1 VCCAPAPKLRDRR
14 CDPRRQAGTKLDV
27 LAGMRDVAASCL
39 AEYASRGP
47 RYTSYPPATEFG
59 PLGLGQ
65 VQDELTGIGDRSEPF
80 SLYLHVPFCRSLC
93 WYCGCNVIATRD
105 TDRGV
110 AYLEQLTTEMA
121 MLASYVRR
129 APVTEIAIGGGS
141 PNFLEPHSL
150 RAMIA
155 AIDHSFAVAPDARRS
170 IELDPRTT
178 TSSQI
183 EVLAAGR
190 FRSLSMGVQDF
201 SEAVQEAI
209 HRHQSKLQ
217 TQWLVD
223 RARAAGFDDINVD
236 IVYGLPLQTEA
247 SFRRTLD
254 AVVALDP
261 DRIALFGYA
270 HLPSKLP
277 HQRLVERAG
286 RVLDRYE
293 RATLLVLAID
303 ELTAAGYLHLGLDHF
318 AKPDSRLAR
327 AAAERRM
334 VRTFQGYAEHR
345 ADTVLGV
352 GMSAISSTPRMHWQ
366 NHAELGPWQR
376 DVTDRI
382 LPVERGKLLDA
393 DDQVR
398 RAIIGL
404 LMCNG
409 GVELGRVAADHGIDA
424 TSYFAREI
432 AEIAGLDA
440 LATYDAGDRAIRTTP
455 LGRLLVRNVCMVFD
469 RYQRVPGGLPGMAG
483 ATQPPQFSSTI

>member
-1 VCCAPAPKLRDRR
+1 
-14 CDPRRQAGTKLDV
+14 
-27 LAGMRDVAASCL
+27 MRDVAASCL

-47 RYTSYPPATEFG
+47 RYTSYPPATEFA
-59 PLGLGQ
+59 PLAAAP
-65 VQDELTGIGDRSEPF
+65 VEEELSGIGDRREPF

-129 APVTEIAIGGGS
+129 APVTEVAVGGGS
-141 PNFLEPHSL
+141 PNFLEPRSL

-155 AIDHSFAVAPDARRS
+155 AIDRHFAVAPEARRS

-178 TSSQI
+178 TSAQ
-183 EVLAAGR
+183 VDTLATGR

-201 SEAVQEAI
+201 SEAVQDAI

-217 TQWLVD
+217 TRWLVD
-223 RARAAGFDDINVD
+223 RARGAGFDDINID
-236 IVYGLPLQTEA
+236 IVYGLPLQTEV

-254 AVVALDP
+254 AVIDLAP

-303 ELTAAGYLHLGLDHF
+303 LLTAAGYLHLGLDHF

-327 AAAERRM
+327 AAAERCM
-334 VRTFQGYAEHR
+334 VRTFQGYAERR
-345 ADTVLGV
+345 ADSVLGV

-366 NHAELGPWQR
+366 NHAELAPWQR
-376 DVTDRI
+376 DVADRI

-393 DDQVR
+393 DDRVR

-409 GVELGRVAADHGIDA
+409 EVELGKVAADHGLDA

-432 AEIAGLDA
+432 AEIARLDA

-469 RYQRVPGGLPGMAG
+469 RYQRAPGGLPGTVG
-483 ATQPPQFSSTI
+483 AAPQPPQFSSTI